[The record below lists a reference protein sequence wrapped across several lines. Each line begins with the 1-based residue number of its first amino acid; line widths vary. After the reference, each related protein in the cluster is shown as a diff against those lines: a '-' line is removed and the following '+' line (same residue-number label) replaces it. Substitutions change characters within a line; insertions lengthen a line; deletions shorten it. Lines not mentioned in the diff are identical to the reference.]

1 MEHYSLYQLN
11 RLIGDTLNRELELTY
26 WVTAEI
32 GELRLHQKGH
42 CYLEMV
48 EKDGN
53 EIRAKMRA
61 TIWSYSY
68 REISSAFSAATG
80 EGLRPGLR
88 ILFNASVQF
97 HEVYGLSLNIRHI
110 DAGYTLGERA
120 RRRQAVIDQLRTEGI
135 FDRNKSLILPIVP
148 QRVAVI
154 SSPTAAGYGDFINQL
169 DSNTYGYRF
178 RMELFEASMQGDE
191 AEVSILHAMQE
202 VLHKKDSFDLLVII
216 RGGGAAIDLDCFD
229 LYSLSAAAACF
240 PIPVLTGIGHER
252 DETVLDLVAHSRL
265 KTPTAV
271 AEFLIS
277 GMRAY
282 EEAIDAYLSA
292 IFLHTENALRNETH
306 RLQIF
311 TLRIRNR
318 VSARHNQNETTLA
331 NLAIRTNAACRSR
344 IKQADFELSE
354 QSNRLK
360 RRLPSALRQIE
371 DRLDYLSQRL
381 ELLDPHEIIRRGY
394 TVSLVEGLPL
404 GRRAVLKPGDQLT
417 TLSAVHSLKST
428 IDSVEPR

>member
-1 MEHYSLYQLN
+1 MEHFSLYQLN
-11 RLIGDTLNRELELTY
+11 RLIGDTLNRELAPTY
-26 WVTAEI
+26 WVSAEI

-80 EGLRPGLR
+80 ERLRPGLR

-135 FDRNKSLILPIVP
+135 FDRNKSLILPLVP

-154 SSPTAAGYGDFINQL
+154 SSPMAAGYGDFVNHL
-169 DSNTYGYRF
+169 DSNKYGYRF
-178 RMELFEASMQGDE
+178 RIVLFEASMQGDE

-202 VLHKKDSFDLLVII
+202 VLLKKDSFDLLAII
-216 RGGGAAIDLDCFD
+216 RGGGAALDLDCFD
-229 LYSLSAAAACF
+229 LYSLAAVAACF

-282 EEAIDAYLSA
+282 EETIDAHLSS

-306 RLQIF
+306 RMQIYA
-311 TLRIRNR
+311 LRIHNR
-318 VSARHNQNETTLA
+318 VATRHSQNETTLA
-331 NLAIRTNAACRSR
+331 NLAIRASGACRSR
-344 IKQADFELSE
+344 IKQADYELMQ

-360 RRLPSALRQIE
+360 RRIPFALRLIE
-371 DRLDYLSQRL
+371 ERLDYLSQRL
-381 ELLDPHEIIRRGY
+381 ELLDPHEILRRGY
-394 TVSLVEGLPL
+394 TVSLVDGLPL
-404 GRRAVLKPGDQLT
+404 GRRTVLKPGDQLT
-417 TLSAVHSLKST
+417 TLSAVHNLKST